1 MALPALPGSAL
12 GVLYSLRFFLLIV
25 AQFRGRLWYLGLP
38 YYSFSAYFVIKINNL
53 ESYLFNRCLVISYL
67 LIRCLSICYYGLMK
81 RTSQFS
87 IAASM
92 LAQHL
97 NLTQPQ
103 WLTLLKLSR
112 EPGINQ
118 ASLAVHLD
126 VNPVTVAQSVDRLV
140 KAGLVLRERQ
150 EHDRRAVSLYLTE
163 KAEPLLEELNE
174 IAEQTRAIAFAG
186 FSVAEAKVLEDML
199 VRVKKNFCN
208 FCGCFFC

>member
-1 MALPALPGSAL
+1 M
-12 GVLYSLRFFLLIV
+12 
-25 AQFRGRLWYLGLP
+25 
-38 YYSFSAYFVIKINNL
+38 
-53 ESYLFNRCLVISYL
+53 
-67 LIRCLSICYYGLMK
+67 IRWLSIGYYGAMK

-87 IAASM
+87 VAASTLAETSRM
-92 LAQHL
+92 VREEFRRRAQHL

-150 EHDRRAVSLYLTE
+150 ESDRRAVSLYLTD

-199 VRVKKNFCN
+199 VRVKRNFCDL
-208 FCGCFFC
+208 GDVAVKADAVKSTPARSGKEGV

>member
-1 MALPALPGSAL
+1 
-12 GVLYSLRFFLLIV
+12 
-25 AQFRGRLWYLGLP
+25 
-38 YYSFSAYFVIKINNL
+38 
-53 ESYLFNRCLVISYL
+53 
-67 LIRCLSICYYGLMK
+67 MK

-87 IAASM
+87 IAASTLAETSRM
-92 LAQHL
+92 VREEFRRRAQHL

-150 EHDRRAVSLYLTE
+150 ENDRRAVSLYLTE

-199 VRVKKNFCN
+199 VRAKKNFCN
-208 FCGCFFC
+208 LDSDHVKAETANVTPARSSKEGV